1 MEKVQESL
9 ATPSALLSVIG
20 EESIESHGTLE
31 FETKSNNV
39 KICPVLDKLE
49 GYCMQRLTR
58 CIKLTNFKSESINSY
73 LTPLKYIVENGQFE
87 DRNRQPRDHF
97 VMAIRDTGVQ
107 ERIL

>member
-1 MEKVQESL
+1 MEKAQESL

-31 FETKSNNV
+31 FVNV

-58 CIKLTNFKSESINSY
+58 CIKLTNFSYKTNKRVNKSIA
-73 LTPLKYIVENGQFE
+73 T
-87 DRNRQPRDHF
+87 
-97 VMAIRDTGVQ
+97 
-107 ERIL
+107 

>member
-1 MEKVQESL
+1 MEKAQESL

-58 CIKLTNFKSESINSY
+58 CIKLTNFSYKTNKRVNQSIATSH
-73 LTPLKYIVENGQFE
+73 
-87 DRNRQPRDHF
+87 R
-97 VMAIRDTGVQ
+97 
-107 ERIL
+107 